1 VDIRALAARRLAV
14 TAPRDIRRASGLFT
28 LALAA
33 TFAASCGAPATR
45 AGAAKKSDGP
55 MRVLAEPVNGAQMLE
70 ADAARAKAAGAGPLR
85 VIKADFLSEGD
96 RLGAFVEIPEDECTL
111 AIARGS
117 PSIGD
122 IDLFAYED
130 DGSSFAVDE
139 APDAR
144 PAVLICPP
152 HPRRLYVTAR
162 VMAGGGLIA
171 VGAQSVPKAQL
182 TAVEQ
187 VVGAR
192 GRSGGETGRLEAWP
206 GLEAKL
212 IARRAALGGRWED
225 VRRAALPVA
234 PPAAT
239 RLTVSVEA
247 GRCVDVLVSP
257 SEEIASIEV
266 LAEDAAG
273 RIVARGKDRGRDR
286 ALVLCSATSMEL
298 TVAIRP
304 RASQGLVAIVASRSA
319 PGAAT
324 SINPAARAEYVTET
338 RALADA
344 RAALDRELAGKGYG
358 APKALATGIAKV
370 GTRAG
375 TGVDLPAGCAR
386 LDIVAGKPLADV
398 GASLWDDRGALL
410 AEGRGGAGT
419 TLFACGPGG
428 PTRVD
433 LEALAR
439 PGPFAIELRKDR
451 SAPDALVK
459 HPLAASRLLA
469 ALDVSGERADA
480 SMAARAEVL
489 ALDAAARA
497 TLPLDVPPK
506 SCASVVAA
514 LDRTG
519 SGLDLRLADAS
530 TGEAPVVRGR
540 FLVSDRLCAST
551 APVKGSAEL
560 RLLSGK
566 AEALVLVR
574 IAPH

>member
-1 VDIRALAARRLAV
+1 M
-14 TAPRDIRRASGLFT
+14 TASRKLRRASGLLT

-33 TFAASCGAPATR
+33 AFAASCG
-45 AGAAKKSDGP
+45 GSAARTETPKKGDAP
-55 MRVLAEPVNGAQMLE
+55 MRVLADPVNGAQMLE
-70 ADAARAKAAGAGPLR
+70 ADASRAKAAGAGPLR

-96 RLGAFVEIPEDECTL
+96 RLGAFVEIPEDECML

-162 VMAGGGLIA
+162 VMAGGGLIS

-182 TAVEQ
+182 AAIEQ

-234 PPAAT
+234 PRAAT
-239 RLTVSVEA
+239 RLTVPVEA
-247 GRCVDVLVSP
+247 GRCIDVLASP
-257 SEEIASIEV
+257 SEEVASIEV

-273 RIVARGKDRGRDR
+273 RIVARGKDRGRDK

-304 RASQGLVAIVASRSA
+304 RASQGIVAVVASRSA
-319 PGAAT
+319 PGAAA
-324 SINPAARAEYVTET
+324 SIDPAARVEHVTET
-338 RALADA
+338 RELAEA
-344 RAALDRELAGKGYG
+344 RAALERDLAGKGYG
-358 APKALATGIAKV
+358 APKALATGTAKV
-370 GTRAG
+370 GSRAG
-375 TGVDLPAGCAR
+375 TSVDLPAGCSR
-386 LDIVAGKPLADV
+386 LDVIAGKPLADV
-398 GASLWDDRGALL
+398 GATLWDDRGGLL
-410 AEGRGGAGT
+410 ADGRGGAGA

-428 PTRVD
+428 PARVD
-433 LEALAR
+433 VEALAR

-451 SAPDALVK
+451 AAPDALVK

-489 ALDAAARA
+489 ALDASARA
-497 TLPLDVPPK
+497 TLPLDVPAK
-506 SCASVVAA
+506 SCASVIAT
-514 LDRTG
+514 LDRNG

-530 TGEAPVVRGR
+530 TGEAPIVRGR
-540 FLVSDRLCAST
+540 FLVSDRLCASVT
-551 APVKGSAEL
+551 PVKGTAEL

-574 IAPH
+574 IAPL